1 MGILSGL
8 RQGLAVLRTL
18 ARPPQPGE
26 VEEFSF
32 GAEVPVG
39 GVEAPLWRIQVQLSS
54 EPHGDGEK
62 LRLRAH
68 IQTNLA
74 SALRPALASPQTARA
89 ALPGTGMASLG
100 QRASALAQR
109 GAARALRVPLVRTLA
124 EPLLEHDLNTW
135 IEINASTAS
144 LDQGSRELL
153 PQGERLA
160 ALGIRP
166 RATVR
171 GDRPAVETWAGESP
185 GGFAQVSLLQMDK
198 EHLPP
203 QLAQALGEQ
212 PFQLAAAIVNT
223 IERK

>member
-39 GVEAPLWRIQVQLSS
+39 GADAPLWRIQVQLSS

-62 LRLRAH
+62 LRVRAH

-74 SALRPALASPQTARA
+74 SALRPALASPQTPRT
-89 ALPGTGMASLG
+89 ALPGHGRSSLS
-100 QRASALAQR
+100 QRAGALAQR

-166 RATVR
+166 RATLR
-171 GDRPAVETWAGESP
+171 GDRPAVETWAGEAP

-203 QLAQALGEQ
+203 QLAQALGDQ